1 MGLDLHDD
9 GGFYTCKTKVS
20 TTSVFHAMSFKV
32 KSV

>member
-1 MGLDLHDD
+1 MGLDED
-9 GGFYTCKTKVS
+9 GFYTSKTKVS